1 MKVVI
6 LAGGAGTRLSE
17 YTRSI
22 PKPMVKIGRYPIVV
36 HIMNHYLKYGYNEFI
51 LATGYKSNIFK
62 KFFKNYKRDGKKFFA
77 KILGKKCTITIV
89 DSGLSTMTGGRI
101 KKIKKFVGKDQ
112 DFMFT
117 YGDGVSDVKINELV
131 KFYKS
136 RKKIIAVTAVRPP
149 ARFGELKINK
159 NTVVS
164 FKEKPQV
171 GTGWI
176 NGGFFVA
183 NYKFFNFIRND
194 KEILEKWPL
203 EKLTNLRELV
213 AYKHEGFWK
222 CMDVKRDRDQLKEI
236 YKKNKFRF

>member
-17 YTRSI
+17 YTHSI

-77 KILGKKCTITIV
+77 KISGKKCIITIV

-117 YGDGVSDVKINELV
+117 YGDGVSDVNINELNDLKYGDINSWTSFGHMLLISSIEENFDIQFEPEDISELTSYKEGMNLLK
-131 KFYKS
+131 KFN
-136 RKKIIAVTAVRPP
+136 I
-149 ARFGELKINK
+149 
-159 NTVVS
+159 S
-164 FKEKPQV
+164 F
-171 GTGWI
+171 
-176 NGGFFVA
+176 
-183 NYKFFNFIRND
+183 D
-194 KEILEKWPL
+194 
-203 EKLTNLRELV
+203 
-213 AYKHEGFWK
+213 
-222 CMDVKRDRDQLKEI
+222 
-236 YKKNKFRF
+236 